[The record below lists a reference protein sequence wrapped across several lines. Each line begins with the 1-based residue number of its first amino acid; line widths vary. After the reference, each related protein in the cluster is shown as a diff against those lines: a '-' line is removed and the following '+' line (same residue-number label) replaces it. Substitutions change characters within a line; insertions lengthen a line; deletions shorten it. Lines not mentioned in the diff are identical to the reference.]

1 MTALRDHLAQE
12 LAAKVG
18 RHGVVVWDDPDGA
31 YRAVAAEVVPSG
43 VAFHAFDGSWF
54 GLRHEIEPLLAG
66 PDIPDLVVY
75 LPAKPPDRDPLEE
88 LRVVGTKWTI
98 KLGTLIKQALAG
110 QITNQR
116 AEELEQQCSSLP
128 DIEAALANG
137 GSDHDARL
145 VGLAGDGSTL
155 SIATMI
161 LVGSRDSEI
170 AEQGIHDAARS
181 ALASALGGDFSGL
194 LGADLG
200 RAGFRQ
206 AVLAWLFDAAGSL
219 PTELS
224 GSLGATTAA
233 QRKTAIEA
241 LRRIRSTAT
250 SVETYV
256 ELARAAE
263 SDLHLGAV
271 LDWSN
276 AFETVDPT
284 PVVEELALIEGRR
297 RLGEDDPDG
306 AKSLASIR
314 LGTSWWARP
323 DAPGGSEAAIRWRVI
338 EALADLNLVL
348 RVPVPSF
355 ATLEEVV
362 QWYSSTGWAV
372 DAAYRRSELVRVTAG
387 ASLDDVDSEFQ
398 RARHRYES
406 WLDKVLN
413 AATDALVANPALPAD
428 RLQRSIHRRAVAPGS
443 GPLAFVL
450 VDALRYELGEDL
462 ANRLNGLPAEVQLV
476 AAVGTPPT
484 ITPVGMAAV
493 LPNADTGLTID
504 LDTDSRL
511 AVSIGGTSVRSVAD
525 RVQLLGHAHG
535 KVADLKLDD
544 VAQYSNKELRKKVAD
559 ASLVLVRSTEID
571 ADGEGDQL
579 ATSWGGF
586 DTTLAV
592 LHTAVAKLLSAG
604 IRRVVLTADHGF
616 LAVRQLGEER
626 RIDKPSTGNGELHRR
641 AWIGRGGTGNAS
653 TAKVPLAAFGIGGDL
668 DVIAPRGLG
677 VFTAGG
683 GLQFFHGGLS
693 PQELVVPVI
702 TVTAHGET
710 SEPQYKVTMSV
721 TGNRLTSAVVVVRLT
736 MSGDLFT
743 NESQVQLQLT
753 QDGHLVGR
761 AIGGEGFDPATATVM
776 VLATQELAVTVQV
789 TSNLTAGSTAT
800 LEVLDAASGFRLAT
814 LDVDVAANILVDDD
828 LD

>member
-1 MTALRDHLAQE
+1 MTPLRDHLAQE

-18 RHGVVVWDDPDGA
+18 RYGVVVWDDPDGA
-31 YRAVAAEVVPSG
+31 YRAAAAEVAPSD

-54 GLRHEIEPLLAG
+54 DLRHEIEPLLAG
-66 PDIPDLVVY
+66 PEIPALVVY
-75 LPAKPPDRDPLEE
+75 LPAKPPDLDPLEE

-98 KLGTLIKQALAG
+98 KLGTLIKQSLAG
-110 QITNQR
+110 QITDQR
-116 AEELEQQCSSLP
+116 AAELDQQCSSIA
-128 DIEAALANG
+128 DVEAALASG

-145 VGLAGDGSTL
+145 VSLAGDGSTL
-155 SIATMI
+155 SIATML
-161 LVGSRDSEI
+161 LVGARDSEI
-170 AEQGIHDAARS
+170 AAQGIQDAACS
-181 ALASALGGDFSGL
+181 ALATAIGGDFSGL
-194 LGADLG
+194 AGPDLR

-219 PTELS
+219 PDELS
-224 GSLGATTAA
+224 GSLATTTAA
-233 QRKTAIEA
+233 QRKTASDA
-241 LRRIRSTAT
+241 LRRLRSMAT
-250 SVETYV
+250 SAETYV
-256 ELARAAE
+256 ELAIAVE
-263 SDLHLGAV
+263 SEMHVGAV
-271 LDWSN
+271 LDWSD

-284 PVVEELALIEGRR
+284 PVVEEIALGEGRR
-297 RLGEDDPDG
+297 RLEADDLDG
-306 AKSLASIR
+306 AMTLAATRLAS
-314 LGTSWWARP
+314 SWWASP
-323 DAPGGSEAAIRWRVI
+323 DAPGGSEAAVRWRSV
-338 EALADLNLVL
+338 EALAGLNLAL

-355 ATLEEVV
+355 VTLDDVV
-362 QWYSSTGWAV
+362 QWYSSAGWAA
-372 DAAYRRSELVRVTAG
+372 DAAYRRSELARVTAG
-387 ASLDDVDSEFQ
+387 VSLDEVDGEFQ
-398 RARHRYES
+398 RARQRYES

-413 AATDALVANPALPAD
+413 AATDALVAHPAVPVE
-428 RLQRSIHRRAVAPGS
+428 RLQRSIHRRAVASGS
-443 GPLAFVL
+443 EPVAYVL

-462 ANRLNGLPAEVQLV
+462 ANRLYGLPAEVRIE

-493 LPNADTGLTID
+493 LPNADTDFTID
-504 LDTDSRL
+504 LDADSRL
-511 AVSIGGTSVRSVAD
+511 AVSLGGTPIRGVAD

-544 VAQYSNKELRKKVAD
+544 VAQYSNKELRKKIAD
-559 ASLVLVRSTEID
+559 ATLVLVRSTEID

-592 LHTAVAKLLSAG
+592 LHTAVAKLLSG
-604 IRRVVLTADHGF
+604 GVRRVVITADHGF

-626 RIDKPSTGNGELHRR
+626 RIDKPNTGSGELHRR

-653 TAKVPLAAFGIGGDL
+653 TAKVSLAAFGIGGDL

-702 TVTAHGET
+702 TVTAASET
-710 SEPQYKVTMSV
+710 SEPRYKVAMSV
-721 TGNRLTSAVVVVRLT
+721 AGNHITSAVVVVRLA

-743 NESQVQLQLT
+743 NESQVQLQLA

-761 AIGGEGFDPATATVM
+761 AIGGEGFDPATATVT
-776 VLATQELAVTVQV
+776 VLASQELAVTVQV

-814 LDVDVAANILVDDD
+814 LDVDVAANILMDDD